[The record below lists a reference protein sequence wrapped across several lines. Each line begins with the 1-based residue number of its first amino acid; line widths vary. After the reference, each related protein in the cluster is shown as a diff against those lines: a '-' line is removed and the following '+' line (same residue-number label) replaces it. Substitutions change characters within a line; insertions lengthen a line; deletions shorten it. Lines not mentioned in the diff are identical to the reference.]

1 MAEKDPESHESDLA
15 RLERRWSEL
24 LNELRVTQAGT
35 QIMMGFL
42 LTLVFQPAFSDLDP
56 VERNLYVGLVVTATL
71 ATVLAI
77 APVSFHR
84 ILFRHPG
91 GKARIVTITHILL
104 QVTLVLVA
112 FVLSATLALI
122 FNIVLGGWA
131 GVIGGVAALA
141 VIAAIWVAMP
151 LGVLRSLSETYRR

>member
-1 MAEKDPESHESDLA
+1 MAEKDPETHESDLA

-24 LNELRVTQAGT
+24 LSELRVTQAGT

-42 LTLVFQPAFSDLDP
+42 LTLVFQPAFGDLDP

-131 GVIGGVAALA
+131 GVIGGLAALTI
-141 VIAAIWVAMP
+141 IAAIWVALP
-151 LGVLRSLSETYRR
+151 LGVLRSLAETYRD